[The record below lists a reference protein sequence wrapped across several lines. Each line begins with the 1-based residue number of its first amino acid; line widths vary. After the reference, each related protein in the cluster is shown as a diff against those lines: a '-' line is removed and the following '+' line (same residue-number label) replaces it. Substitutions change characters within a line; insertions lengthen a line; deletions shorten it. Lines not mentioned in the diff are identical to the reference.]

1 MPALGSLWYTLGIDS
16 KQIDADLKS
25 VEAKL
30 KNLGV
35 TVDVSKVRQ
44 TIEASVG
51 ATPFNATVNFGNA
64 RASLDAIFA
73 NKKYDV
79 HVEAIASKLHE
90 SIKNALANFS
100 TGANILPKKKELR
113 KAVNDALLSAGF
125 EINIGKVKGLNATIN
140 NALGSAHTLNV
151 SVDPKKLASAID
163 KAVGAYKGGKQVSV
177 EVKEKILKDSITAAL
192 KTEKFPIR
200 VIVDKAEAQ
209 DAVRQALQAAGLQ
222 SSTGFTASD
231 KRAWDAQSRRMEA
244 EARAAAASA
253 LAQRRLAG
261 ARSQATNA
269 ADKHATATIS
279 LNSALKGNITLTK
292 ELGGAIGAA
301 YSVVALKNFMT
312 KVVEI
317 GGELE
322 QQKLAMKAILGD
334 EGMANTVS
342 SQINT
347 LAVKSPFG
355 IMELNQYA
363 KQLTA
368 FQIPYNELYDTM
380 KRMADVSAA
389 VGVDMGRII
398 LAYGQVRAA
407 KFLKGTELRQ
417 FTEANIPL
425 IDMLAERF
433 TKLKGEIVS
442 AGDIMDMISN
452 KEVSFEDV
460 KAVLWEL
467 TGEGGRFYN
476 MQEVLSESVSAK
488 WKNLADALDLMFAD
502 IADSTSGPLKGLAE
516 LLTAL
521 TSKWDYLGVA
531 IASAAGVFGVAKVST
546 IAWNAA
552 LSKTTLSEIAQAK
565 ATKQL
570 EAANL
575 QVAST
580 YRTLTA
586 AEQGLIRTKG
596 KLTAAQYV
604 QLANAGKLTKEEALR
619 LIALKKLDANS
630 IGHIRTVLNISKQE
644 VAAAQ
649 ATKAWKVRLEQLK
662 VSIKG
667 FGSSIA
673 AFFLNPVTIA
683 MTAAGALAEVWYH
696 MSEQSDK
703 AEELGEALSTKAA
716 EGARNLTEALK
727 GLNGEFSNM
736 NDAQLTQTIEKLEQL
751 IKNYGLYAEKVLF
764 YSYTD
769 NKGVVRSMEERAE
782 YLYEQAKTLETAY
795 AKFKDWKVSDMI
807 ERGAKTTNGSF
818 WSFNWTEG
826 LLTDIEDYAEDV
838 RNAQTELTEYL
849 KDHEDDAKL
858 VVKLAADI
866 DPEFAKLTEGMGVE
880 QAMNALVADFERLQ
894 KINDEITKKHTEY
907 NALDNTAK
915 ADKWHIDFGKFHNV
929 ANQYLDNLTNTD
941 IKHSM
946 EEVMRHQDEYMVA
959 LKKEILSK
967 DQDFFKN
974 LTDEKK
980 VMLGMA
986 FQETFRGMEGLDYQY
1001 ILPFVDRWNEFMGT
1015 AFDPSFIEGQIQ
1027 SQFSSLIPTLGDEL
1041 AQKVRN
1047 GEQLEQAEE
1056 DKVKSLFD
1064 TAVASVKN
1072 AWPGRAAEIQRIVDE
1087 NPVYINV
1094 KTAVKDFDDKWQS
1107 EMNAAFGGNTSVK
1120 AKIQAESDPASALKS
1135 IGELLKESQ
1144 DKLNKNALILGIT
1157 PQLNTPKLLDLSQY
1171 ENDAV
1176 KKEAAEQFNKAA
1188 TDVLDITGQKKYNVT
1203 AFVKPRGGSGTPKD
1217 TLAESLKQ
1225 RFKDIK
1231 DAWSEFQKW
1240 SKTEGR
1246 EAAATRIGE
1255 SGLFSTLSADKIPQT
1270 VEEYRAL
1277 VVELENELRQ
1287 AGVKGTARESL
1298 LNDLL
1303 KQLLDIDKTVVD
1315 EQLKLALD
1323 KVSKEAERQ
1332 LADWNL
1338 FDKIRKATGNQDLA
1352 MSIAFGMDATAET
1365 DYPAMIKQQLQK
1377 TVEAAESALSKAIPK
1392 EGESPYKVQGYT
1404 YDKLKELYDARD
1416 TDKGMQEWV
1425 AVPEDIRKAWEK
1437 ANGDIL
1443 KYFDQQR
1450 ESVANILNEY
1460 QTLQDKISAINAKR
1474 NLALETI
1481 NAKNERGEYILSDEE
1496 RAKRSSV
1503 VNTQADYDIFT
1514 QSNDYLRFFNDIYG
1528 LTMDEANRIGDL
1540 IQLNLNRKLQD
1551 GLITIY
1557 DYEQQMEKVRK
1568 QLEALRNVK
1577 SDAMTF
1583 LTGGLKGL
1591 NQKKLQKAEGEL
1603 ANNTDYQKA
1612 LKEQIAAQNAL
1623 NKAQEEGNEEAI
1635 EAAEAQLALANQSV
1649 KVFTKI
1655 RDAIIADQEKMQ
1667 NILDVTNIAA
1677 NIAGGLSD
1685 AFNSIKDMA
1694 AAFGADTESG
1704 GWLDVGGILDTLTSV
1719 TGGIQKV
1726 VQSAM
1731 NGDIGGI
1738 ISGVVST
1745 ITTPFTIWADI
1756 HDKKLQKMIERSQEY
1771 SQQLQY
1777 INDAIE
1783 RRMSNYLGNAKYMR
1797 VDRAERDIR
1806 RLDLL
1811 NGVANSSR
1819 LVAAATKKERDRL
1832 SNRKN
1837 AYEEGGAYGYQRQLM
1852 SEQLAE
1858 LEKQRAAEA
1867 DKKKVNKSA
1876 LADYDNQIDELRVQ
1890 ILQFAQETANALYG
1904 IDLKGWASE
1913 LGDALFEAWKKGEDG
1928 AEAFKRKAG
1937 EILGNVM
1944 NEILKIG
1951 LLEPMMQDV
1960 SDYLFGTE
1968 EERKKNGGKGGVFGT
1983 DFELSPDE
1991 IEGLAGKLMAGME
2004 GVDAYNSALDQL
2016 EKILN
2021 EKYGL
2026 SMKGDEESKSGLSA
2040 GIQSVTED
2048 TADLLAS
2055 YLNAIR
2061 ADVAMQTGSYW
2072 TRLLDDSLP
2081 QMNVIA
2087 QSQLD
2092 TQRQIAEN
2100 TLRTAEAA
2108 ELIRDSNAELV
2119 KYSDKLERSWRRI
2132 AERNWGYS

>member
-177 EVKEKILKDSITAAL
+177 EVKDKILKDSITAAL

-222 SSTGFTASD
+222 SRTGFTASD

-261 ARSQATNA
+261 ARSQAANA
-269 ADKHATATIS
+269 ADKHTTATIS

-322 QQKLAMKAILGD
+322 KQKLAMKAILGD
-334 EGMANTVS
+334 EGMANTIS

-467 TGEGGRFYN
+467 AGEGGRFYN

-502 IADSTSGPLKGLAE
+502 IAESTSRPLKGLAE

-546 IAWNAA
+546 AAWNAA
-552 LSKTTLSEIAQAK
+552 LSKTTLSEIAQAQ
-565 ATKQL
+565 ATKKL

-604 QLANAGKLTKEEALR
+604 QLANTGKLTKEEALR

-649 ATKAWKVRLEQLK
+649 ATKAWRVRLEQLK

-673 AFFLNPVTIA
+673 AFFMNPVTIA
-683 MTAAGALAEVWYH
+683 MAAIGALMEAWYH

-703 AEELGEALSTKAA
+703 AEELGETLSTKAA
-716 EGARNLTEALK
+716 EGARNLTEALR

-782 YLYEQAKTLETAY
+782 YLYEQAKALEAAY
-795 AKFKDWKVSDMI
+795 VKFRDWKVGDMVGRSADTW
-807 ERGAKTTNGSF
+807 EF
-818 WSFNWTEG
+818 WNFNWDG
-826 LLTDIEDYAEDV
+826 FQTDVDDYADAV
-838 RNAQTELTEYL
+838 RNAQKELTKYL
-849 KDHEDDAKL
+849 RDHEDDAKL
-858 VVKLAADI
+858 VVKFAADL
-866 DPEFAKLTEGMGVE
+866 DPEFAELTKDMGIE
-880 QAMNALVADFERLQ
+880 QAMNTLVSDLERLQ
-894 KINDEITKKHTEY
+894 AVYTNFPRVSGRLKLDGKDFYEFA
-907 NALDNTAK
+907 ALSDQFLNN
-915 ADKWHIDFGKFHNV
+915 W
-929 ANQYLDNLTNTD
+929 TNTD
-941 IKHSM
+941 VLHSQA
-946 EEVMRHQDEYMVA
+946 EA
-959 LKKEILSK
+959 LKEAKTAFASLRKELLAK
-967 DQDFFKN
+967 DSTFFDVDKW
-974 LTDEKK
+974 TQEKSHI
-980 VMLGMA
+980 MGMA
-986 FQETFRGMEGLDYQY
+986 FQEMFRNIEGLDYQFQT
-1001 ILPFVDRWNEFMGT
+1001 PFVNAFNEYFNI
-1015 AFDPSFIEGQIQ
+1015 AFDPQFIEGQIQ
-1027 SQFSSLIPTLGDEL
+1027 SQFSSIIPTLGDEL

-1047 GEQLEQAEE
+1047 GEQLEQAEK
-1056 DKVKSLFD
+1056 DKVKALFD
-1064 TAVASVKN
+1064 TAVANVKS
-1072 AWPGRAAEIQRIVDE
+1072 AWPGKAAEIQNIVDS
-1087 NPVYINV
+1087 NPVYANV
-1094 KTAVKDFDDKWQS
+1094 LLAVNMRSGMDKWQQ
-1107 EMNAAFGGNTSVK
+1107 ELDDAFGNNREITTKIKGEADTQSTLK
-1120 AKIQAESDPASALKS
+1120 AIAELKS
-1135 IGELLKESQ
+1135 TTKAAL
-1144 DKLNKNALILGIT
+1144 DKFALTFNIT
-1157 PQLNTPKLLDLSQY
+1157 PNFGNLEKLSTDGPLTPFEKQQR
-1171 ENDAV
+1171 E
-1176 KKEAAEQFNKAA
+1176 EFNKLVDTWNDIAKGEEA
-1188 TDVLDITGQKKYNVT
+1188 TGIDLDAWGKTKNKDGASQKD
-1203 AFVKPRGGSGTPKD
+1203 P
-1217 TLAESLKQ
+1217 LAESLKQ
-1225 RFKDIK
+1225 RLYVLKKAYSEYKKELATMSK
-1231 DAWSEFQKW
+1231 DAALERIKEAGIFDELFTGKYAIGDFGDYKKVLEKLLADAEASLEGLSEKDKNFKGRHDLVISLRTLLNLEIPRDETKEALDKAKREIDAIVSETTKKW
-1240 SKTEGR
+1240 DFYKALFAQTGDKETSMRIAFGENIVWTDATQQLQSELENRLKEKNLEVPLSVSDEEAKEKLKGTELYDLWKKVKDAIEKNGIDLRIDLAKATYEANSIAGKIKTQEGLR
-1246 EAAATRIGE
+1246 NAYETELRTKVPDITETEIAAALKPYNDKIEELKSSMLELLPIWEQIFGDHQYQSYGQIQAASDIAKQIIDNAKINKDANGKPVSFTSVYTDAEGNEQQIMGKISQLEKLRKAIQDLYKEGLKKNPFATLWENLKKVFNNDWKNKNTAEKLALIGE
-1255 SGLFSTLSADKIPQT
+1255 S
-1270 VEEYRAL
+1270 
-1277 VVELENELRQ
+1277 
-1287 AGVKGTARESL
+1287 
-1298 LNDLL
+1298 
-1303 KQLLDIDKTVVD
+1303 
-1315 EQLKLALD
+1315 
-1323 KVSKEAERQ
+1323 
-1332 LADWNL
+1332 
-1338 FDKIRKATGNQDLA
+1338 
-1352 MSIAFGMDATAET
+1352 
-1365 DYPAMIKQQLQK
+1365 
-1377 TVEAAESALSKAIPK
+1377 AAESAQLV
-1392 EGESPYKVQGYT
+1392 G
-1404 YDKLKELYDARD
+1404 
-1416 TDKGMQEWV
+1416 
-1425 AVPEDIRKAWEK
+1425 
-1437 ANGDIL
+1437 
-1443 KYFDQQR
+1443 
-1450 ESVANILNEY
+1450 
-1460 QTLQDKISAINAKR
+1460 
-1474 NLALETI
+1474 NLAGQLANLFEAAGNDSMGQSMTDVQDVM
-1481 NAKNERGEYILSDEE
+1481 N
-1496 RAKRSSV
+1496 SV
-1503 VNTQADYDIFT
+1503 
-1514 QSNDYLRFFNDIYG
+1514 SN
-1528 LTMDEANRIGDL
+1528 IGKGFA
-1540 IQLNLNRKLQD
+1540 Q
-1551 GLITIY
+1551 
-1557 DYEQQMEKVRK
+1557 
-1568 QLEALRNVK
+1568 
-1577 SDAMTF
+1577 
-1583 LTGGLKGL
+1583 GGL
-1591 NQKKLQKAEGEL
+1591 
-1603 ANNTDYQKA
+1603 
-1612 LKEQIAAQNAL
+1612 
-1623 NKAQEEGNEEAI
+1623 
-1635 EAAEAQLALANQSV
+1635 
-1649 KVFTKI
+1649 
-1655 RDAIIADQEKMQ
+1655 
-1667 NILDVTNIAA
+1667 
-1677 NIAGGLSD
+1677 
-1685 AFNSIKDMA
+1685 
-1694 AAFGADTESG
+1694 
-1704 GWLDVGGILDTLTSV
+1704 VGGIAAAAGEAIGWV
-1719 TGGIQKV
+1719 TKLFQR
-1726 VQSAM
+1726 
-1731 NGDIGGI
+1731 
-1738 ISGVVST
+1738 
-1745 ITTPFTIWADI
+1745 
-1756 HDKKLQKMIERSQEY
+1756 HDAKLQKMIDRSKQAA
-1771 SQQLQY
+1771 QIMQNQY
-1777 INDAIE
+1777 DILE
-1783 RRMSNYLGNAKYMR
+1783 KRMANFLGNA
-1797 VDRAERDIR
+1797 
-1806 RLDLL
+1806 
-1811 NGVANSSR
+1811 ANMKVEGYSG
-1819 LVAAATKKERDRL
+1819 
-1832 SNRKN
+1832 
-1837 AYEEGGAYGYQRQLM
+1837 EGGAYGKQRELM
-1852 SEQLAE
+1852 QGQLAE
-1858 LEKQRAAEA
+1858 LEKQRQAEI
-1867 DKKKVNKSA
+1867 DKKKTDDSVV
-1876 LADYDNQIDELRVQ
+1876 ADYDKQIEEMKVQ
-1890 ILQFAQETANALYG
+1890 IRQFAEEAANDLYG

-1944 NEILKIG
+1944 NEVLKLG
-1951 LLEPMMQDV
+1951 LLEPMMEDV
-1960 SDYLFGTE
+1960 QKFLFGE
-1968 EERKKNGGKGGVFGT
+1968 DGKSGAFGS
-1983 DFELSPDE
+1983 DFELTPDE
-1991 IEGLAGKLMAGME
+1991 LEQLAGKLVAGME

-2026 SMKGDEESKSGLSA
+2026 SMKEDEDSKSVLSA
-2040 GIQSVTED
+2040 GIQSLTED
-2048 TADLLAS
+2048 TGSLVAS
-2055 YLNAIR
+2055 YCNGIR
-2061 ADVAMQTGSYW
+2061 GDVSVQTHDYW
-2072 TRLLDDSLP
+2072 PRLLDDALP

-2100 TLRTAEAA
+2100 TLRNAVAAEAIQVSTA
-2108 ELIRDSNAELV
+2108 KLVELNDQMG
-2119 KYSDKLERSWRRI
+2119 RSWRRI

>member
-177 EVKEKILKDSITAAL
+177 EVKDKILKDSITAAL

-222 SSTGFTASD
+222 SRTGFTASD

-261 ARSQATNA
+261 ARSQAANA
-269 ADKHATATIS
+269 ADKHTTATIS

-322 QQKLAMKAILGD
+322 KQKLAMKAILGD
-334 EGMANTVS
+334 EGMANTIS

-389 VGVDMGRII
+389 VGVDMRRII

-502 IADSTSGPLKGLAE
+502 IAESTSRPLKGLAE

-546 IAWNAA
+546 AAWNAA

-565 ATKQL
+565 ATKKL

-604 QLANAGKLTKEEALR
+604 QLANTGKLTKEEALR

-649 ATKAWKVRLEQLK
+649 ATKAWRVRLEQLK

-673 AFFLNPVTIA
+673 AFFMNPVTIA
-683 MTAAGALAEVWYH
+683 MAAIGALMEAWYH

-703 AEELGEALSTKAA
+703 AEELGETLSTKAA
-716 EGARNLTEALK
+716 EGARNLTEALR

-782 YLYEQAKTLETAY
+782 YLYEQAKALEAAY
-795 AKFKDWKVSDMI
+795 VKFRDWKVGDMVGRSADTW
-807 ERGAKTTNGSF
+807 EF
-818 WSFNWTEG
+818 WNFNWDG
-826 LLTDIEDYAEDV
+826 FQTDVDDYADAV
-838 RNAQTELTEYL
+838 RNAQKELTKYL
-849 KDHEDDAKL
+849 RDHEDDAKL
-858 VVKLAADI
+858 VVKFAADL
-866 DPEFAKLTEGMGVE
+866 DPEFAELTKDMGIE
-880 QAMNALVADFERLQ
+880 QAMNTLVSDLERLQ
-894 KINDEITKKHTEY
+894 AVYTNFPRVSGRLKLDGKDFYEFA
-907 NALDNTAK
+907 ALSDQFLNN
-915 ADKWHIDFGKFHNV
+915 W
-929 ANQYLDNLTNTD
+929 TNTD
-941 IKHSM
+941 VLHSQA
-946 EEVMRHQDEYMVA
+946 EA
-959 LKKEILSK
+959 LKEAKTAFASLRKELLAK
-967 DQDFFKN
+967 DSTFFDVDKW
-974 LTDEKK
+974 TQEKSHI
-980 VMLGMA
+980 MGMA
-986 FQETFRGMEGLDYQY
+986 FQEMFRNIEGLDYQFQT
-1001 ILPFVDRWNEFMGT
+1001 PFVNAFNEYFNI
-1015 AFDPSFIEGQIQ
+1015 AFDPQFIEGQIQ
-1027 SQFSSLIPTLGDEL
+1027 SQFSSIIPTLGDEL

-1047 GEQLEQAEE
+1047 GEQLEQAEK
-1056 DKVKSLFD
+1056 DKVKALFD
-1064 TAVASVKN
+1064 TAVANVKS
-1072 AWPGRAAEIQRIVDE
+1072 AWPGKAAEIQNIVDS
-1087 NPVYINV
+1087 NPVYANV
-1094 KTAVKDFDDKWQS
+1094 LLAVNMRSGMDKWQQ
-1107 EMNAAFGGNTSVK
+1107 ELDDAFGNNREITTKIKGEADTQSTLK
-1120 AKIQAESDPASALKS
+1120 AIAELKS
-1135 IGELLKESQ
+1135 TTKAAL
-1144 DKLNKNALILGIT
+1144 DKFALTFNIT
-1157 PQLNTPKLLDLSQY
+1157 PNFGNLEKLSTDGPLTPFEKQQR
-1171 ENDAV
+1171 E
-1176 KKEAAEQFNKAA
+1176 EFNKLVDTWNDIAKGEEA
-1188 TDVLDITGQKKYNVT
+1188 TGIDLDAWGKTKNKDGASQKD
-1203 AFVKPRGGSGTPKD
+1203 P
-1217 TLAESLKQ
+1217 LAESLKQ
-1225 RFKDIK
+1225 RLYVLKKAYSEYKKELATMSK
-1231 DAWSEFQKW
+1231 DAALERIKEAGIFDELFTGKYAIGDFGDYKKVLEKLLADAEASLEGLSEKDKNFKGRHDLVISLRTLLNLEIPRDETKEALDKAKREIDAIVSETTKKW
-1240 SKTEGR
+1240 DFYKALFAQTGDKETSMRIAFGENIVWTDATQQLQSELENRLKEKNLEVPLSVSDEEAKEKLKGTELYDLWKKVKDAIEKNGIDLRIDLAKATYEANSIAGKIKTQEGLR
-1246 EAAATRIGE
+1246 NAYETELRTKVPDITETEIAAALKPYNDKIEELKSSMLELLPIWEQIFGDHQYQSYGQIQAASDIAKQIIDNAKINKDANGKPVSFTSVYTDAEGNEQQIMGKISQLEKLRKAIQDLYKEGLKKNPFATLWENLKKVFNNDWKNKNTAEKLALIGE
-1255 SGLFSTLSADKIPQT
+1255 S
-1270 VEEYRAL
+1270 
-1277 VVELENELRQ
+1277 
-1287 AGVKGTARESL
+1287 
-1298 LNDLL
+1298 
-1303 KQLLDIDKTVVD
+1303 
-1315 EQLKLALD
+1315 
-1323 KVSKEAERQ
+1323 
-1332 LADWNL
+1332 
-1338 FDKIRKATGNQDLA
+1338 
-1352 MSIAFGMDATAET
+1352 
-1365 DYPAMIKQQLQK
+1365 
-1377 TVEAAESALSKAIPK
+1377 AAESAQLV
-1392 EGESPYKVQGYT
+1392 G
-1404 YDKLKELYDARD
+1404 
-1416 TDKGMQEWV
+1416 
-1425 AVPEDIRKAWEK
+1425 
-1437 ANGDIL
+1437 
-1443 KYFDQQR
+1443 
-1450 ESVANILNEY
+1450 
-1460 QTLQDKISAINAKR
+1460 
-1474 NLALETI
+1474 NLAGQLANLFEAAGNDSMGQSMTDVQDVM
-1481 NAKNERGEYILSDEE
+1481 N
-1496 RAKRSSV
+1496 SV
-1503 VNTQADYDIFT
+1503 
-1514 QSNDYLRFFNDIYG
+1514 SN
-1528 LTMDEANRIGDL
+1528 IGKGFA
-1540 IQLNLNRKLQD
+1540 Q
-1551 GLITIY
+1551 
-1557 DYEQQMEKVRK
+1557 
-1568 QLEALRNVK
+1568 
-1577 SDAMTF
+1577 
-1583 LTGGLKGL
+1583 GGL
-1591 NQKKLQKAEGEL
+1591 
-1603 ANNTDYQKA
+1603 
-1612 LKEQIAAQNAL
+1612 
-1623 NKAQEEGNEEAI
+1623 
-1635 EAAEAQLALANQSV
+1635 
-1649 KVFTKI
+1649 
-1655 RDAIIADQEKMQ
+1655 
-1667 NILDVTNIAA
+1667 
-1677 NIAGGLSD
+1677 
-1685 AFNSIKDMA
+1685 
-1694 AAFGADTESG
+1694 
-1704 GWLDVGGILDTLTSV
+1704 VGGIAAAAGEAIGWV
-1719 TGGIQKV
+1719 TKLFQR
-1726 VQSAM
+1726 
-1731 NGDIGGI
+1731 
-1738 ISGVVST
+1738 
-1745 ITTPFTIWADI
+1745 
-1756 HDKKLQKMIERSQEY
+1756 HDAKLQKMIDRSKQAA
-1771 SQQLQY
+1771 QIMQNQY
-1777 INDAIE
+1777 DILE
-1783 RRMSNYLGNAKYMR
+1783 KRMANFLGNA
-1797 VDRAERDIR
+1797 
-1806 RLDLL
+1806 
-1811 NGVANSSR
+1811 ANMKVEGYSG
-1819 LVAAATKKERDRL
+1819 
-1832 SNRKN
+1832 
-1837 AYEEGGAYGYQRQLM
+1837 EGGAYGKQRELM
-1852 SEQLAE
+1852 QGQLAE
-1858 LEKQRAAEA
+1858 LEKQRQAEI
-1867 DKKKVNKSA
+1867 DKKKTDDSVV
-1876 LADYDNQIDELRVQ
+1876 ADYDKQIEEMKVQ
-1890 ILQFAQETANALYG
+1890 IRQFAEEAANDLYG

-1944 NEILKIG
+1944 NEVLKLG
-1951 LLEPMMQDV
+1951 LLEPMMEDV
-1960 SDYLFGTE
+1960 QKFLFGE
-1968 EERKKNGGKGGVFGT
+1968 DGKSGAFGS
-1983 DFELSPDE
+1983 DFELTPDE
-1991 IEGLAGKLMAGME
+1991 LEQLAGKLVAGME

-2026 SMKGDEESKSGLSA
+2026 SAKGDEDSKSGLPA
-2040 GIQSVTED
+2040 GIQSLTED
-2048 TADLLAS
+2048 TGSLVAS
-2055 YLNAIR
+2055 YCNGIR
-2061 ADVAMQTGSYW
+2061 GDVSVQTHDYW
-2072 TRLLDDSLP
+2072 PRLLDDALP

-2100 TLRTAEAA
+2100 TLRNAVAAEAIQVSTA
-2108 ELIRDSNAELV
+2108 KLVELNDQMG
-2119 KYSDKLERSWRRI
+2119 RSWRRI

>member
-30 KNLGV
+30 KNLSV

-51 ATPFNATVNFGNA
+51 AAPFNATVNFGNA

-177 EVKEKILKDSITAAL
+177 EVKDKILKDSITAAL

-261 ARSQATNA
+261 ARTQATNA
-269 ADKHATATIS
+269 ADKHATATVS
-279 LNSALKGNITLTK
+279 LNSALKGNITLAK

-322 QQKLAMKAILGD
+322 KQKLAMRAILGD
-334 EGMANTVS
+334 EGMANTIS

-502 IADSTSGPLKGLAE
+502 IANSTSGPLKGLAE

-521 TSKWDYLGVA
+521 TSKWDTIATAV
-531 IASAAGVFGVAKVST
+531 ASAVIVFGVAKVST
-546 IAWNAA
+546 AAWNSA

-565 ATKQL
+565 ATKKL

-619 LIALKKLDANS
+619 LIALKRLDANS

-649 ATKAWKVRLEQLK
+649 ATKAWRVRLEQLK

-673 AFFLNPVTIA
+673 AFFLNPVSLA
-683 MTAAGALAEVWYH
+683 MMAAGSLAALWQRHSEQASQAKEFGDNMFTAAVEQGKNLREIIKGIGTDIQNLDETALRQAFERLSTAIKDYAPNGEKVLLESKFDAEGNRRKLDQQVSYLDEYLKRMEQAAALAEKIQIDTIVESATKANSGVFDDAWKKDIADLAEQYTAQTGYITQFAQKYRSK
-696 MSEQSDK
+696 MREIVDTAINVDKGFATASEGMKTYEEKFKYLAVNITRYTDAMDAVYQEHAQKSSKRQQDILFERFMPSGRLADAENEAMKEAREFFEALVVGIEQAGVDIKSDAGKGLVEFASKSIFDEFKILAPQYQDQMRNLFNEVTGLEFDDTFLRQQVSDK
-703 AEELGEALSTKAA
+703 LMNLISEAGGKLAEKIRNGEELTDA
-716 EGARNLTEALK
+716 EQELLDK
-727 GLNGEFSNM
+727 
-736 NDAQLTQTIEKLEQL
+736 
-751 IKNYGLYAEKVLF
+751 IK
-764 YSYTD
+764 S
-769 NKGVVRSMEERAE
+769 
-782 YLYEQAKTLETAY
+782 QAVKT
-795 AKFKDWKVSDMI
+795 V
-807 ERGAKTTNGSF
+807 
-818 WSFNWTEG
+818 
-826 LLTDIEDYAEDV
+826 
-838 RNAQTELTEYL
+838 
-849 KDHEDDAKL
+849 
-858 VVKLAADI
+858 
-866 DPEFAKLTEGMGVE
+866 
-880 QAMNALVADFERLQ
+880 
-894 KINDEITKKHTEY
+894 
-907 NALDNTAK
+907 
-915 ADKWHIDFGKFHNV
+915 
-929 ANQYLDNLTNTD
+929 
-941 IKHSM
+941 
-946 EEVMRHQDEYMVA
+946 
-959 LKKEILSK
+959 
-967 DQDFFKN
+967 
-974 LTDEKK
+974 
-980 VMLGMA
+980 
-986 FQETFRGMEGLDYQY
+986 
-1001 ILPFVDRWNEFMGT
+1001 
-1015 AFDPSFIEGQIQ
+1015 
-1027 SQFSSLIPTLGDEL
+1027 GDEL
-1041 AQKVRN
+1041 PADLKTKLD
-1047 GEQLEQAEE
+1047 G
-1056 DKVKSLFD
+1056 F
-1064 TAVASVKN
+1064 
-1072 AWPGRAAEIQRIVDE
+1072 AAD
-1087 NPVYINV
+1087 NV
-1094 KTAVKDFDDKWQS
+1094 WWLKIF
-1107 EMNAAFGGNTSVK
+1107 AAFEPEQIETEWQKSMKETFGNNPKIS
-1120 AKIQAESDPASALKS
+1120 AIIQAQSDPVSALKA
-1135 IGELLKESQ
+1135 IAELQKQLQEQLSQ
-1144 DKLNKNALILGIT
+1144 NSLILGIK
-1157 PQLNTPKLLDLSQY
+1157 PQLNAPELLDTSQY
-1171 ENDAV
+1171 TDPA
-1176 KKEAAEQFNKAA
+1176 KKKAAEVYNAA
-1188 TDVLDITGQKKYNVT
+1188 VSPFQAITSQKEYDVS
-1203 AFVKPRGGSGTPKD
+1203 AFGKQRGREGGGTPKD
-1217 TLAESLKQ
+1217 PLAESLKQ

-1270 VEEYRAL
+1270 VEQYRAL

-1352 MSIAFGMDATAET
+1352 MSIAFGMNATAET

-1496 RAKRSSV
+1496 RAKRASV

-1623 NKAQEEGNEEAI
+1623 NKAQEEGDEEAI

-1677 NIAGGLSD
+1677 NIAGGMSD
-1685 AFNSIKDMA
+1685 AFNTLRDMA
-1694 AAFGADTESG
+1694 DSFGFDTESNA
-1704 GWLDVGGILDTLTSV
+1704 WETAAAVMDTLTTV
-1719 TGGIQKV
+1719 TGGVQKV

-1731 NGDIGGI
+1731 SGDIGGI
-1738 ISGVVST
+1738 ISGT
-1745 ITTPFTIWADI
+1745 FDTLLTPFTIWNKL
-1756 HDKKLQKMIERSQEY
+1756 HDKKLQKDIELSKRRFN
-1771 SQQLQY
+1771 QY
-1777 INDAIE
+1777 DRLVTAIE
-1783 RRMSNYLGNAKYMR
+1783 RKLNDHLGGY
-1797 VDRAERDIR
+1797 VDFDPMPGTDYGKDGAFGYERDM
-1806 RLDLL
+1806 
-1811 NGVANSSR
+1811 
-1819 LVAAATKKERDRL
+1819 KKTQL
-1832 SNRKN
+1832 
-1837 AYEEGGAYGYQRQLM
+1837 EELKRQQADM
-1852 SEQLAE
+1852 
-1858 LEKQRAAEA
+1858 EA
-1867 DKKKVNKSA
+1867 MKKKDPEAIKDIKA
-1876 LADYDNQIDELRVQ
+1876 QISELTDE
-1890 ILQFAQETANALYG
+1890 IANLEIEAASTLYG
-1904 IDLKGWASE
+1904 IDIKGYAE
-1913 LGDALFEAWKKGEDG
+1913 TIGDALWDAFMKGEDA
-1928 AEAFKRKAG
+1928 AEAFDKAVAD
-1937 EILGNVM
+1937 IMSNVVK
-1944 NEILKIG
+1944 NILKVNI
-1951 LLEPMMQDV
+1951 LERAFQRTKDWLASEDGPM
-1960 SDYLFGTE
+1960 SDGILTTE
-1968 EERKKNGGKGGVFGT
+1968 EAKELGQMLYEDGKKGMKNWNT
-1983 DFELSPDE
+1983 AMSAMPEELVE
-1991 IEGLAGKLMAGME
+1991 MWKAE
-2004 GVDAYNSALDQL
+2004 YTNQ
-2016 EKILN
+2016 
-2021 EKYGL
+2021 
-2026 SMKGDEESKSGLSA
+2026 KSGLSA

-2072 TRLLDDSLP
+2072 TRLLDDALP
-2081 QMNVIA
+2081 QMSVIA

-2100 TLRTAEAA
+2100 TLRNAVAAEAIQVSTA
-2108 ELIRDSNAELV
+2108 KLVELNDQMG
-2119 KYSDKLERSWRRI
+2119 RSWRRI

>member
-177 EVKEKILKDSITAAL
+177 EVKDKILKDSITAAL

-222 SSTGFTASD
+222 SRTGFTASD

-261 ARSQATNA
+261 ARSQAANA
-269 ADKHATATIS
+269 ADKHTTATIS

-322 QQKLAMKAILGD
+322 KQKLAMKAILGD
-334 EGMANTVS
+334 EGMANTIS

-389 VGVDMGRII
+389 VGVDMRRII

-502 IADSTSGPLKGLAE
+502 IAESTSRPLKGLAE

-546 IAWNAA
+546 AAWNAA

-565 ATKQL
+565 ATKKL

-604 QLANAGKLTKEEALR
+604 QLANTGKLTKEEALR

-649 ATKAWKVRLEQLK
+649 ATKAWRVRLEQLK

-673 AFFLNPVTIA
+673 AFFMNPVTIA
-683 MTAAGALAEVWYH
+683 MAAIGALMEAWYH

-703 AEELGEALSTKAA
+703 AEELGETLSTKAA
-716 EGARNLTEALK
+716 EGARNLTEALR

-782 YLYEQAKTLETAY
+782 YLYEQAKALEAAY
-795 AKFKDWKVSDMI
+795 VKFRDWKVGDMVGRSADTW
-807 ERGAKTTNGSF
+807 EF
-818 WSFNWTEG
+818 WNFNWDG
-826 LLTDIEDYAEDV
+826 FQTDVDDYADAV
-838 RNAQTELTEYL
+838 RNAQKELTKYL
-849 KDHEDDAKL
+849 RDHEDDAKL
-858 VVKLAADI
+858 VVKFAADL
-866 DPEFAKLTEGMGVE
+866 DPEFAELTKDMGIE
-880 QAMNALVADFERLQ
+880 QAMNTLVSDLERLQ
-894 KINDEITKKHTEY
+894 AVYTNFPRVSGRLKLDGKDFYEFA
-907 NALDNTAK
+907 ALSDQFLNN
-915 ADKWHIDFGKFHNV
+915 W
-929 ANQYLDNLTNTD
+929 TNTD
-941 IKHSM
+941 VLHSQA
-946 EEVMRHQDEYMVA
+946 EA
-959 LKKEILSK
+959 LKEAKTAFASLRKELLAK
-967 DQDFFKN
+967 DSTFFDVDKW
-974 LTDEKK
+974 TQEKSHI
-980 VMLGMA
+980 MGMA
-986 FQETFRGMEGLDYQY
+986 FQEMFRNIEGLDYQFQT
-1001 ILPFVDRWNEFMGT
+1001 PFVNAFNEYFNI
-1015 AFDPSFIEGQIQ
+1015 AFDPQFIEGQIQ
-1027 SQFSSLIPTLGDEL
+1027 SQFSSIIPTLGDEL

-1047 GEQLEQAEE
+1047 GEQLEQAEK
-1056 DKVKSLFD
+1056 DKVKALFD
-1064 TAVASVKN
+1064 TAVANVKS
-1072 AWPGRAAEIQRIVDE
+1072 AWPGKAAEIQNIVDS
-1087 NPVYINV
+1087 NPVYANV
-1094 KTAVKDFDDKWQS
+1094 LLAVNMRSGMDKWQQ
-1107 EMNAAFGGNTSVK
+1107 ELDDAFGNNREITTKIKGEADTQSTLK
-1120 AKIQAESDPASALKS
+1120 AIAELKS
-1135 IGELLKESQ
+1135 TTKAAL
-1144 DKLNKNALILGIT
+1144 DKFALTFNIT
-1157 PQLNTPKLLDLSQY
+1157 PNFGNLEKLSTDGPLTPFEKQQR
-1171 ENDAV
+1171 E
-1176 KKEAAEQFNKAA
+1176 EFNKLVDTWNDIAKGEEA
-1188 TDVLDITGQKKYNVT
+1188 TGIDLDAWGKTKNKDGASQKD
-1203 AFVKPRGGSGTPKD
+1203 P
-1217 TLAESLKQ
+1217 LAESLKQ
-1225 RFKDIK
+1225 RLYVLKKAYSEYKKELATMSK
-1231 DAWSEFQKW
+1231 DAALERIKEAGIFDELFTGKYAIGDFGDYKKVLEKLLADAEASLEGLSEKDKNFKGRHDLVISLRTLLNLEIPRDETKEALDKAKREIDAIVSETTKKW
-1240 SKTEGR
+1240 DFYKALFAQTGDKETSMRIAFGENIVWTDATQQLQSELENRLKEKNLEVPLSVSDEEAKEKLKGTELYDLWKKVKDAIEKNGIDLRIDLAKATYEANSIAGKIKTQEGLR
-1246 EAAATRIGE
+1246 NAYETELRTKVPDITETEIAAALKPYNDKIEELKSSMLELLPIWEQIFGDHQYQSYGQIQAASDIAKQIIDNAKINKDANGKPVSFTSVYTDAEGNEQQIMGKISQLEKLRKAIQDLYKEGLKKNPFATLWENLKKVFNNDWKNKNTAEKLALIGE
-1255 SGLFSTLSADKIPQT
+1255 S
-1270 VEEYRAL
+1270 
-1277 VVELENELRQ
+1277 
-1287 AGVKGTARESL
+1287 
-1298 LNDLL
+1298 
-1303 KQLLDIDKTVVD
+1303 
-1315 EQLKLALD
+1315 
-1323 KVSKEAERQ
+1323 
-1332 LADWNL
+1332 
-1338 FDKIRKATGNQDLA
+1338 
-1352 MSIAFGMDATAET
+1352 
-1365 DYPAMIKQQLQK
+1365 
-1377 TVEAAESALSKAIPK
+1377 AAESAQLV
-1392 EGESPYKVQGYT
+1392 G
-1404 YDKLKELYDARD
+1404 
-1416 TDKGMQEWV
+1416 
-1425 AVPEDIRKAWEK
+1425 
-1437 ANGDIL
+1437 
-1443 KYFDQQR
+1443 
-1450 ESVANILNEY
+1450 
-1460 QTLQDKISAINAKR
+1460 
-1474 NLALETI
+1474 NLAGQLANLFEAAGNDSMGQSMTDVQDVM
-1481 NAKNERGEYILSDEE
+1481 N
-1496 RAKRSSV
+1496 SV
-1503 VNTQADYDIFT
+1503 
-1514 QSNDYLRFFNDIYG
+1514 SN
-1528 LTMDEANRIGDL
+1528 IGKGFA
-1540 IQLNLNRKLQD
+1540 Q
-1551 GLITIY
+1551 
-1557 DYEQQMEKVRK
+1557 
-1568 QLEALRNVK
+1568 
-1577 SDAMTF
+1577 
-1583 LTGGLKGL
+1583 GGL
-1591 NQKKLQKAEGEL
+1591 
-1603 ANNTDYQKA
+1603 
-1612 LKEQIAAQNAL
+1612 
-1623 NKAQEEGNEEAI
+1623 
-1635 EAAEAQLALANQSV
+1635 
-1649 KVFTKI
+1649 
-1655 RDAIIADQEKMQ
+1655 
-1667 NILDVTNIAA
+1667 
-1677 NIAGGLSD
+1677 
-1685 AFNSIKDMA
+1685 
-1694 AAFGADTESG
+1694 
-1704 GWLDVGGILDTLTSV
+1704 VGGIAAAAGEAIGWV
-1719 TGGIQKV
+1719 TKLFQR
-1726 VQSAM
+1726 
-1731 NGDIGGI
+1731 
-1738 ISGVVST
+1738 
-1745 ITTPFTIWADI
+1745 
-1756 HDKKLQKMIERSQEY
+1756 HDAKLQKMIDRSKQAA
-1771 SQQLQY
+1771 QIMQNQY
-1777 INDAIE
+1777 DILE
-1783 RRMSNYLGNAKYMR
+1783 KRMANFLGNA
-1797 VDRAERDIR
+1797 
-1806 RLDLL
+1806 
-1811 NGVANSSR
+1811 ANMKVEGYSG
-1819 LVAAATKKERDRL
+1819 
-1832 SNRKN
+1832 
-1837 AYEEGGAYGYQRQLM
+1837 EGGAYGKQRELM
-1852 SEQLAE
+1852 QGQLAE
-1858 LEKQRAAEA
+1858 LEKQRQAEI
-1867 DKKKVNKSA
+1867 DKKKTDDSVV
-1876 LADYDNQIDELRVQ
+1876 ADYDKQIEEMKVQ
-1890 ILQFAQETANALYG
+1890 IRQFAEEAANDLYG

-1944 NEILKIG
+1944 NEVLKLG
-1951 LLEPMMQDV
+1951 LLEPMMEDV
-1960 SDYLFGTE
+1960 QKFLFGE
-1968 EERKKNGGKGGVFGT
+1968 DGKSGAFGS
-1983 DFELSPDE
+1983 DFELTPDE
-1991 IEGLAGKLMAGME
+1991 LEQLAGKLVAGME

-2026 SMKGDEESKSGLSA
+2026 SMKEDEDSKSVLSA
-2040 GIQSVTED
+2040 GIQSLTED
-2048 TADLLAS
+2048 TGSLVAS
-2055 YLNAIR
+2055 YCNGIR
-2061 ADVAMQTGSYW
+2061 GDVSVQTHDYW
-2072 TRLLDDSLP
+2072 PRLLDDALP

-2100 TLRTAEAA
+2100 TLRNAVAAEAIQVSTA
-2108 ELIRDSNAELV
+2108 KLVELNDQMG
-2119 KYSDKLERSWRRI
+2119 RSWRRI

>member
-177 EVKEKILKDSITAAL
+177 EVKDKILKDSITAAL

-261 ARSQATNA
+261 ARTQATNA
-269 ADKHATATIS
+269 ADKHATATVS

-322 QQKLAMKAILGD
+322 KQKLAMKAILGD
-334 EGMANTVS
+334 EGMANTIS

-488 WKNLADALDLMFAD
+488 WKNLADAIDLMFAD

-516 LLTAL
+516 ILTELTSRWSTIASVASVAAIAFGGVKVASLLTARSL
-521 TSKWDYLGVA
+521 D
-531 IASAAGVFGVAKVST
+531 ASGSS
-546 IAWNAA
+546 A
-552 LSKTTLSEIAQAK
+552 LK
-565 ATKQL
+565 A
-570 EAANL
+570 AANSAL
-575 QVAST
+575 LERNNARLAQG
-580 YRTLTA
+580 YRTLTRDERKA
-586 AEQGLIRTKG
+586 LGTSLSFWQTQKSMLASLSG
-596 KLTAAQYV
+596 AQFR
-604 QLANAGKLTKEEALR
+604 QLALTGQITKEEWSR
-619 LIALKKLDANS
+619 MIALGRLNDVQKKILVQTGVITQAEL
-630 IGHIRTVLNISKQE
+630 GRIRVLNRSLRTLEGWKRAFLG
-644 VAAAQ
+644 VGNAARSVGRALG
-649 ATKAWKVRLEQLK
+649 AL
-662 VSIKG
+662 
-667 FGSSIA
+667 
-673 AFFLNPVTIA
+673 FLNPVTA
-683 MTAAGALAEVWYH
+683 MMAAIGTVTALWQRN
-696 MSEQSDK
+696 SEEADK
-703 AEELGEALSTKAA
+703 ADQMGKDLFTKAT
-716 EGARNLTEALK
+716 EGARNLGEALRNLQGDFTKLDEVALQSSVSKMEQIIKDYSPEADKILFESYADENGLRRSAQQRAVYLRDYVEEMQSAYDMMKNLDLGGKLFDAIDSEDEGHFLWGLFNDNLKTDIADFSRHWRNFDKEITAFATKYPNDVEKIVKAAQRESDEFENATDGMKTYSEMFRLLLQDSRFDDLEKSLRSRDGRYFSGFSTRVGEGVLEEK
-727 GLNGEFSNM
+727 GDMERAAKEVENEMQGVIKRIKNSLDWDFTDLQDEQKMALSLMGNKLFEEIDNLAPEAQRRVKQFWEDAFGIEFDESRARGLILEAFQKELLETEPELAKQIKNGEKLDEAALSKVDEIFVKVKKRLIAKFGPLHGIIEELIGGTDENGETKV
-736 NDAQLTQTIEKLEQL
+736 NADFRVNVVAQLDETKDLADWQKTLVKQIGEDALRELNITIKGHSDINSFIDEARKGYKAANEAIKELKPIL
-751 IKNYGLYAEKVLF
+751 IKAGIDF
-764 YSYTD
+764 TD
-769 NKGVVRSMEERAE
+769 GEEIKAVPLSLKGNEIA
-782 YLYEQAKTLETAY
+782 LQA
-795 AKFKDWKVSDMI
+795 
-807 ERGAKTTNGSF
+807 
-818 WSFNWTEG
+818 
-826 LLTDIEDYAEDV
+826 
-838 RNAQTELTEYL
+838 
-849 KDHEDDAKL
+849 
-858 VVKLAADI
+858 I
-866 DPEFAKLTEGMGVE
+866 D
-880 QAMNALVADFERLQ
+880 
-894 KINDEITKKHTEY
+894 EY
-907 NALDNTAK
+907 NKKIRATKAIKEDLKAQGTDLD
-915 ADKWHIDFGKFHNV
+915 
-929 ANQYLDNLTNTD
+929 
-941 IKHSM
+941 
-946 EEVMRHQDEYMVA
+946 
-959 LKKEILSK
+959 
-967 DQDFFKN
+967 
-974 LTDEKK
+974 
-980 VMLGMA
+980 
-986 FQETFRGMEGLDYQY
+986 
-1001 ILPFVDRWNEFMGT
+1001 VD
-1015 AFDPSFIEGQIQ
+1015 P
-1027 SQFSSLIPTLGDEL
+1027 
-1041 AQKVRN
+1041 
-1047 GEQLEQAEE
+1047 
-1056 DKVKSLFD
+1056 
-1064 TAVASVKN
+1064 
-1072 AWPGRAAEIQRIVDE
+1072 
-1087 NPVYINV
+1087 
-1094 KTAVKDFDDKWQS
+1094 
-1107 EMNAAFGGNTSVK
+1107 
-1120 AKIQAESDPASALKS
+1120 
-1135 IGELLKESQ
+1135 
-1144 DKLNKNALILGIT
+1144 NKNQRA
-1157 PQLNTPKLLDLSQY
+1157 SQ
-1171 ENDAV
+1171 
-1176 KKEAAEQFNKAA
+1176 
-1188 TDVLDITGQKKYNVT
+1188 
-1203 AFVKPRGGSGTPKD
+1203 KD
-1217 TLAESLKQ
+1217 PLAESLKQ

-1338 FDKIRKATGNQDLA
+1338 FDKIRKATGNQGLA
-1352 MSIAFGMDATAET
+1352 MSIAFGMNTTAET

-1496 RAKRSSV
+1496 RAKRASV

-1603 ANNTDYQKA
+1603 ANNADYQKA
-1612 LKEQIAAQNAL
+1612 LKKQIAAQNAL
-1623 NKAQEEGNEEAI
+1623 NKAQEDGDEEAI
-1635 EAAEAQLALANQSV
+1635 KAAEAQLALANQSV

-1677 NIAGGLSD
+1677 NIAGGMSD
-1685 AFNSIKDMA
+1685 AFNTLRDMA
-1694 AAFGADTESG
+1694 DSFGFDTESNA
-1704 GWLDVGGILDTLTSV
+1704 WETAAAVMDTLTTV
-1719 TGGIQKV
+1719 TSGVSKV

-1731 NGDIGGI
+1731 NGDIGGV
-1738 ISGVVST
+1738 ISGT
-1745 ITTPFTIWADI
+1745 FDTLLTPFTIWNKL
-1756 HDKKLQKMIERSQEY
+1756 HDKKLQKMIERSKEAAQIM
-1771 SQQLQY
+1771 QNQY
-1777 INDAIE
+1777 DILE
-1783 RRMSNYLGNAKYMR
+1783 KRMANFLGNA
-1797 VDRAERDIR
+1797 
-1806 RLDLL
+1806 
-1811 NGVANSSR
+1811 ANMKVEGYSG
-1819 LVAAATKKERDRL
+1819 
-1832 SNRKN
+1832 
-1837 AYEEGGAYGYQRQLM
+1837 EGGAYGKQRELM
-1852 SEQLAE
+1852 QGQLAE
-1858 LEKQRAAEA
+1858 LEKQRQAEI
-1867 DKKKVNKSA
+1867 DKKKTDDSVV
-1876 LADYDNQIDELRVQ
+1876 ADYDKQIEEMKVQ
-1890 ILQFAQETANALYG
+1890 IRQFAEEAANDLYG

-1944 NEILKIG
+1944 NEVLKLG
-1951 LLEPMMQDV
+1951 LLEPMMEDV
-1960 SDYLFGTE
+1960 QKFLFGE
-1968 EERKKNGGKGGVFGT
+1968 DGKSGAFGS
-1983 DFELSPDE
+1983 DFELTPDE
-1991 IEGLAGKLMAGME
+1991 LEQLAGKLMAGME

-2026 SMKGDEESKSGLSA
+2026 SMKGDEDSKSGLSA
-2040 GIQSVTED
+2040 GIQSLTED
-2048 TADLLAS
+2048 TGSLVAS
-2055 YLNAIR
+2055 YCNGIR
-2061 ADVAMQTGSYW
+2061 GDVSVQTHDYW
-2072 TRLLDDSLP
+2072 PRLLDDALP

-2100 TLRTAEAA
+2100 TLRNAVAAEAIQVSTA
-2108 ELIRDSNAELV
+2108 KLVELNDQMG
-2119 KYSDKLERSWRRI
+2119 RSWRRI